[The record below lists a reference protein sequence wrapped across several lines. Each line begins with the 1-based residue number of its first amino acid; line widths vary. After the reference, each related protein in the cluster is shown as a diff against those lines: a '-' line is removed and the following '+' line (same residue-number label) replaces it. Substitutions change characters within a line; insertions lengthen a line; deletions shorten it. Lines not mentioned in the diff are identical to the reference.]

1 MRKLPRKYCH
11 YVFGVIQSGITC
23 SIAAGIACAPFVSSG
38 TFLSHWVHAYLY
50 SWIVML
56 PLVVMAA
63 PVIRKLAGAITER

>member
-23 SIAAGIACAPFVSSG
+23 SIAAAIACAPFASTG
-38 TFLSHWVHAYLY
+38 TFLSHWIGAYLY
-50 SWIVML
+50 SWIAML

-63 PVIRKLAGAITER
+63 PVIRKLAGAITE